1 VRKRPLKLFLLVML
15 LISTGFLK
23 ASGQRLSAAVPRQ
36 RPHMDH
42 VPKHGGVFFMSLDN
56 RHHLEAVLL
65 SPGIFRVYLYDA
77 YTRPLTAEK
86 VKQAKGT
93 VQLGDSEDAPKI
105 PLTLAKDGQT
115 LEVALPRGTKLPLS
129 ITLLLHLPGTK
140 SGDKAEVFNF
150 HFSHY
155 VGANAPAQHPGSM
168 NHSDHEAPMD
178 HGKR

>member
-1 VRKRPLKLFLLVML
+1 MRNRPLKLLLLVL
-15 LISTGFLK
+15 LFISPGFSK
-23 ASGQRLSAAVPRQ
+23 PSGSRPAAAGPRQ

-77 YTRPLTAEK
+77 YTRPLPALK

-93 VQLGDSEDAPKI
+93 VQLGDLAEDPKI
-105 PLTLAKDGQT
+105 PLTLGKDGQT
-115 LEVALPRGTKLPLS
+115 LEAALPRGTKLPLS
-129 ITLLLHLPGTK
+129 ITLLLHLPDAKPGA
-140 SGDKAEVFNF
+140 KAEVFNF

-155 VGANAPAQHPGSM
+155 LGAKAPAQHPGSM
-168 NHSDHEAPMD
+168 NHTGHEAPMN
-178 HGKR
+178 HGKM

>member
-1 VRKRPLKLFLLVML
+1 VRKRPLKLFLLVLL
-15 LISTGFLK
+15 LISPGFLK
-23 ASGQRLSAAVPRQ
+23 ASGRRLYAAVPRQ

-115 LEVALPRGTKLPLS
+115 LEAALPRGTRLPLS
-129 ITLLLHLPGTK
+129 ITLLLHLPDAKPGA
-140 SGDKAEVFNF
+140 KAEVFDF

-168 NHSDHEAPMD
+168 NHSGHEAPMD
-178 HGKR
+178 HGKM